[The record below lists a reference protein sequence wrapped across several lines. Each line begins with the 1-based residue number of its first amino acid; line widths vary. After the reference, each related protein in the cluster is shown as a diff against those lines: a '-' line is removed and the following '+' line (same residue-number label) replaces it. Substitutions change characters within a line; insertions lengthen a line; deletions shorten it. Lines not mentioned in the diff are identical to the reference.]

1 MPPPTVIPTKRRRR
15 TALDLLAGNV
25 QGMLE
30 TPRSSNLQFVEDSPI
45 DAENMS
51 TVSSTP
57 TASTIS
63 NLDDLP
69 RPPHWNDFN
78 FAELQFAVNNEG
90 EEVLELFRETENF
103 FDLWTPTLDASLFF
117 RMRLDDQEMASVRQS
132 GQRLFDTVIFQYM
145 LYIAREALSR
155 PNPLR
160 VAVLHPVFSSYFEPN
175 RHLFQERP
183 EYEPTARELL
193 YGNRLNF
200 EILLIPIQQQR
211 NDHWTLAIY
220 DKRIQPNGRFNFFDT
235 LHNRHEEWHKNMI
248 DRIRDTALL
257 RNKKLKGRLYPVGTR
272 SYNQQQDGTH
282 CGHHIC
288 FIAMKYI
295 FNDTNVY
302 APNFNPAAFRDD
314 ICHVLE
320 PVCEY
325 FRNSGEQIQPAIL
338 QQESVPVYEDQVSS
352 DTESTTSNVS
362 ILRRSTRSRTSTIL
376 HYSSTD
382 TPRSLSDKYQAWYQ
396 RKTDRIRH
404 QDHRDSPE
412 NREARKEGRRK
423 KKFDK
428 NSVNP
433 AKCIGPIEYGRNEG
447 IARNSLGY
455 FPEYYDSG
463 NFDNIC
469 PSCAAKLLRN
479 ETYNLCCNV
488 GSIELPLIPSEKEG
502 YLGEV
507 MRTSHPDHSA
517 FIKNLFQFMKI
528 K

>member
-1 MPPPTVIPTKRRRR
+1 MPFRYLPRFSKSVKKAKKAAAEATADNTAQLVNSESSPSISAASSRTTETTSFDTRLLDNLSLLTPKRPSQRIMPPPTVIPTKRRRR
-15 TALDLLAGNV
+15 TALDLLAGPNV

-103 FDLWTPTLDASLFF
+103 FDLWAPTLDASLFF
-117 RMRLDDQEMASVRQS
+117 RMRLDDQEMASVRQP

-145 LYIAREALSR
+145 LYIAREALSL

-220 DKRIQPNGRFNFFDT
+220 DKRVQPNGRFNFFDT

-288 FIAMKYI
+288 FIAMNYI

-302 APNFNPAAFRDD
+302 DPNFNPAAFRDE
-314 ICHVLE
+314 IRRVLE

-325 FRNSGEQIQPAIL
+325 FRNSGEQIQPTIL
-338 QQESVPVYEDQVSS
+338 QQESVPVYDQVSS

-362 ILRRSTRSRTSTIL
+362 ILRRSTRSRTSTIS

-382 TPRSLSDKYQAWYQ
+382 TPRSFSDK
-396 RKTDRIRH
+396 IHESRH
-404 QDHRDSPE
+404 RQKERTRVQDHRDSPE

-447 IARNSLGY
+447 
-455 FPEYYDSG
+455 
-463 NFDNIC
+463 
-469 PSCAAKLLRN
+469 
-479 ETYNLCCNV
+479 
-488 GSIELPLIPSEKEG
+488 
-502 YLGEV
+502 
-507 MRTSHPDHSA
+507 
-517 FIKNLFQFMKI
+517 
-528 K
+528 